1 MVSVRAPVAAPA
13 LPRYKG
19 GGMAAKSVIG
29 LSVLFWAAL
38 RGPNAAWVLEVEMRA
53 TPSRRTLIAAALV
66 GVLAMPV
73 GAQQAHENIDYDA
86 IYRIKE
92 EGFQRSQVMEITSYL
107 TDVHGP
113 RLTNSPNYKAA
124 ADYAVKKMTEWGL
137 TNVKLEP
144 WGPFG
149 PGWSNELTVIRAVTP
164 QTYPIIGYS
173 KAWAV
178 GTNGPVAGEAVV
190 VKMDMTDREL
200 KGLEEHRG
208 KLRGKIVL
216 LGEPR
221 ELKAI
226 FEAPATRFNEKQLA
240 DMALEDGNRQ
250 QPSRYNEAT
259 RRQFME
265 MTRKRM
271 QFFKD
276 EGAIAVLD
284 EGRTGDGGTVFLGGV
299 NPRDP
304 KDAGYVALPQI
315 TIAAEHYGRIARTL
329 EKKIPVTL
337 ELNIK
342 NTFHD
347 ADPNS
352 FTIVGEI
359 PGTDLADE
367 VVMIGAHFD
376 SWHPGTGATDNAAG
390 SAVMMEVMRILKTTG
405 LRPRRTI
412 RIALWSGEEQGLLG
426 SRAYVKQH
434 FADRETMQLKAEHA
448 KLAAYFNVDN
458 GTGAIR
464 GVYLQG
470 NEAVMPIFA
479 SWMAPF
485 KNLGMTTLTVRDTSG
500 TDHLAF
506 DAVGLPGFQF
516 IQDEVEYDTRTHHS
530 NMDVYERIQAP
541 DMMNNAVIVASFT
554 YNAATRDEKLPRKPL
569 PKPQPSPRMTM
580 TR

>member
-1 MVSVRAPVAAPA
+1 MLLAGA
-13 LPRYKG
+13 LAS
-19 GGMAAKSVIG
+19 M
-29 LSVLFWAAL
+29 
-38 RGPNAAWVLEVEMRA
+38 
-53 TPSRRTLIAAALV
+53 LV
-66 GVLAMPV
+66 MPIV
-73 GAQQAHENIDYDA
+73 AQQAHEKIDYDA
-86 IYRIKE
+86 IHQIKQ
-92 EGFQRSQVMEITSYL
+92 EGFQQSQVMEITSFL

-124 ADYAVKKMTEWGL
+124 ADYVVKKMNEWGL
-137 TNVKLEP
+137 ANVQLEP

-149 PGWSNELTVIRAVTP
+149 PGWSNELTVIRAVSP

-173 KAWAV
+173 KAWGV
-178 GTNGPVAGEAVV
+178 GTNGTVTGDAVV
-190 VKMDMTDREL
+190 VKVDPNDREL

-226 FEAPATRFNEKQLA
+226 FDPPATRFTGKQLEELTTENA
-240 DMALEDGNRQ
+240 NR
-250 QPSRYNEAT
+250 PRPAYNEGV

-265 MTRKRM
+265 ITRKRM

-276 EGAIAVLD
+276 EGTIAVLD

-299 NPRDP
+299 SPRDP
-304 KDAGYVALPQI
+304 KAPGYVAIPQL
-315 TIAAEHYGRIARTL
+315 TIAAEHYGRIARTID
-329 EKKIPVTL
+329 KKIPVTI
-337 ELNIK
+337 ELNVK
-342 NTFHD
+342 NTFHES
-347 ADPNS
+347 DPNS

-359 PGTDLADE
+359 PGTDKADE
-367 VVMIGAHFD
+367 VVMIGGHFD
-376 SWHPGTGATDNAAG
+376 SWHAGTGATDNAAG

-405 LRPRRTI
+405 LKPRRTV

-434 FADRETMQLKAEHA
+434 FADRETMQLKPEHGR
-448 KLAAYFNVDN
+448 LSAYFNVDN
-458 GTGAIR
+458 GTGTIR

-470 NEAVMPIFA
+470 NHAVESIFSA
-479 SWMAPF
+479 WMAPF
-485 KNLGMTTLTVRDTSG
+485 RSLGMTTLTVRDTSG

-541 DMMNNAVIVASFT
+541 DMMNNAVIVAAFT
-554 YNAATRDEKLPRKPL
+554 YHAANRDEKLPRKPL
-569 PKPQPSPRMTM
+569 PKPQPSARPT
-580 TR
+580 TTTP